1 MFESRPLKFYLVRNS
16 TLVSS
21 SLACKHYIDVKVT
34 KTAAK
39 ALAYYDTANV
49 IAVKSF
55 IGLAPWRFLTLSEAI
70 KSR

>member
-1 MFESRPLKFYLVRNS
+1 M
-16 TLVSS
+16 VSS
-21 SLACKHYIDVKVT
+21 SLACKHYTDVKVT

-39 ALAYYDTANV
+39 GLAYYDTAKF
-49 IAVKSF
+49 IALKSF